1 MFLPLA
7 DIFFLDLSALGDKIL
22 QPFFVTLFQRIP
34 IVGQVF
40 DEQIQVVQQVVPVVQ
55 EQQRPHG
62 LHMVATRVIS

>member
-40 DEQIQVVQQVVPVVQ
+40 DEQMS
-55 EQQRPHG
+55 RNSSAHMDSS
-62 LHMVATRVIS
+62 MVATRVIS